1 MLSRSL
7 FQRRDL
13 NVPGVGNDSEDA
25 LASARRLVG
34 VSRHAVAFTGAGIS
48 TASGVSDFRSPGGIW
63 SRYRPV
69 TIQEFLASEEARRRY
84 WLYKKETYAEFA
96 GARPNA
102 AHLALARLEAKG
114 RLLAVITQN
123 VDGLHQDAGS
133 QRVLELHGTN
143 RRVECLTCRRPYSA
157 AEIQDRLV
165 AGCAV
170 PLCDSCAG
178 PLKPATVSFGQS
190 LPADVLASA
199 FELARTADLLLVL
212 GSSLAVH
219 PAAAIPEAAA
229 RAGVPVLIV
238 NREATPLDHLAVMA
252 LRGPVEE
259 VLPAVLDD

>member
-1 MLSRSL
+1 MI
-7 FQRRDL
+7 
-13 NVPGVGNDSEDA
+13 A
-25 LASARRLVG
+25 LERARELMAECGSA
-34 VSRHAVAFTGAGIS
+34 AAFTGAGVS
-48 TASGVSDFRSPGGIW
+48 TASGVPDFRSPGGIW

-102 AHLALARLEAKG
+102 AHLALARLEAEG
-114 RLLAVITQN
+114 RLLGVITQN
-123 VDGLHQDAGS
+123 IDGLHQDAGS

-143 RRVECLTCRRPYSA
+143 RRVECLACRRSYPA
-157 AEIQDRLV
+157 AEIQERLI

-170 PLCDSCAG
+170 PLCDSCGG

-190 LPADVLASA
+190 LPADVLAGA

-212 GSSLAVH
+212 GSSLAVY

-238 NREATPLDHLAVMA
+238 NREPTPLDRLAVVA

-259 VLPAVLDD
+259 VLPAVLPC